1 MDESV
6 LGEGFASPSR
16 IRQVLTK
23 LFGDA
28 SERGLLSIPVEAGL
42 DRTNAE
48 KYGCDFVD
56 VPIEPL
62 AEYLSLQTRD
72 EWLDGH
78 LDYVAKLLEA
88 QMSQEI
94 PWPQIEPA
102 IQNFEYAVWIADVVL
117 FENDLYE
124 DEETYVC
131 GITCAQS
138 GVMNLLDVS
147 IDPRSL
153 RHQVSQGP
161 TSVVKAANESNLP
174 LWVCHWIANCSDED
188 LFEIAAQYDFGIA
201 EDSVPM
207 KNIASPTHDDFM
219 NESIDDPDRREEW
232 RDSQNDPEIAHR
244 EEFGWGKSQ
253 RDSQLSPED

>member
-48 KYGCDFVD
+48 EYGCDFVE

-88 QMSQEI
+88 QMSQDI
-94 PWPQIEPA
+94 PWPEIEPA

-117 FENDLYE
+117 FENSLYE

-131 GITCAQS
+131 GITDASQ
-138 GVMNLLDVS
+138 GIAYLLDAGVDPWKLRDEVS
-147 IDPRSL
+147 E
-153 RHQVSQGP
+153 GP
-161 TSVVKAANESNLP
+161 GSVVKAAKESNLP
-174 LWVCHWIANCSDED
+174 LWVCHWIANCGRDIDE
-188 LFEIAAQYDFGIA
+188 ISAQYRYFSENDLPFG
-201 EDSVPM
+201 
-207 KNIASPTHDDFM
+207 
-219 NESIDDPDRREEW
+219 PDHEYFLALERGKRSFSSERKSGEISS
-232 RDSQNDPEIAHR
+232 RDT
-244 EEFGWGKSQ
+244 
-253 RDSQLSPED
+253 